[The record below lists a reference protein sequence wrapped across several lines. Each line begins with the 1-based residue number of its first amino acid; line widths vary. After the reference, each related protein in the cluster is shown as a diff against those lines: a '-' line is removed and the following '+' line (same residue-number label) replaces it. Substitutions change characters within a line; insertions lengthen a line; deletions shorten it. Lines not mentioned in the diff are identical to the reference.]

1 MFDRWYFESR
11 EIRELK
17 PYAIYARNSKGRKYT
32 EDPDEQRTCFQRDRD
47 RIVHS
52 KAFRRLKHKTQVF
65 VSNENDHFR
74 TRLTH
79 TLEVCQIARHI
90 ARVLGCNEDL
100 VESIALAHDLG
111 HTPFGHAG
119 EEMLDE
125 LLVNHG
131 GFEHNNQSKRV
142 VELLENKYPWFT
154 GINLTIEVLEGLMKH
169 HTPFDNP
176 QNLAENELI
185 HPSMEAQI
193 VNLADQLA
201 YINHDLDDGLS
212 SGILNH
218 EELISEVELWREAQ
232 IVNEHRFE
240 MLREEQKRFL
250 NVRYLINTMIN
261 EAVANSERLISE
273 FGILTVDDV
282 YNCDQIIID
291 YTSDFKQKL
300 GFMQKY
306 LYEKFYS
313 DYRVLQMSIKGRNII
328 KELFEFYLAN
338 IETLPV
344 EMRNK
349 IGQEGFSAHRVI
361 ADHIALMTDNYVIS
375 EHARLIIKS

>member
-1 MFDRWYFESR
+1 MFDRQYFENR

-17 PYAIYARNSKGRKYT
+17 PYAIYAKNSLGRHFS
-32 EDPDEQRTCFQRDRD
+32 EEQDEQRTCFQRDRD

-65 VSNENDHFR
+65 VSHENDHFR

-79 TLEVCQIARHI
+79 TLEVCQIARHL
-90 ARVLGCNEDL
+90 ARVLGGNEDL

-142 VELLENKYPWFT
+142 VELLENKYPLFL
-154 GINLTIEVLEGLMKH
+154 GLNLTVELLEGLMKH

-176 QNLAENELI
+176 QNLAEEDLI

-201 YINHDLDDGLS
+201 YINHDLDDGLA
-212 SGILNH
+212 SGILDH
-218 EELISEVELWREAQ
+218 DELTAEVELWREAQ
-232 IVNEHRFE
+232 IVNEHKFTN
-240 MLREEQKRFL
+240 LSDEQKRFL
-250 NVRYLINTMIN
+250 NVRYLINVMIR
-261 EAVANSERLISE
+261 ESLENSEKLISGFNIQTLE
-273 FGILTVDDV
+273 DV
-282 YNCDQIIID
+282 YRCDRILID
-291 YTSDFKQKL
+291 YTNEFKSKL
-300 GFMQKY
+300 KIMQKY
-306 LYEKFYS
+306 LYDKFYS
-313 DYRVLQMSIKGRNII
+313 DYRVLQMSFKGKNVI
-328 KELFEFYLAN
+328 KELFHYYLAN
-338 IETLPV
+338 SQDLPE
-344 EMRNK
+344 EMRKK
-349 IGQEGFSAHRVI
+349 IGSEGFSLHRVI
-361 ADHIALMTDNYVIS
+361 ADHIALMTDNYVLS
-375 EHARLIIKS
+375 EHSRLVLGC